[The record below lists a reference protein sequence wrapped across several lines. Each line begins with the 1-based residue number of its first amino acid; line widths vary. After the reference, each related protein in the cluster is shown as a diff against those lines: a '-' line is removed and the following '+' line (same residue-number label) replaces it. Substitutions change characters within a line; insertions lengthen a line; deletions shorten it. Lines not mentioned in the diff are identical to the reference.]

1 MKQIYCD
8 VCGDL
13 ITEKNE
19 IKECVNIEFA
29 GHGGSSFRKIA
40 VLKINVLHGFYE
52 SQNDNWIN
60 SIDTDEA
67 PFNER
72 TTKFDVC
79 KKCVADIVYT
89 NLIGKPK

>member
-40 VLKINVLHGFYE
+40 VLKINVLHGFY
-52 SQNDNWIN
+52 SNPKTDWMNDV
-60 SIDTDEA
+60 DDDA
-67 PFNER
+67 PFSEH